1 MPYHV
6 GIDVSKWKHDVFAMD
21 QDGTV
26 ALKPFQVRN
35 DAEGFSD
42 LLKSLE
48 ALGDKAEVRICM
60 ESTGH
65 YHKAIYGFLVD
76 NGYSP
81 SVVNPYLVK
90 VFVKGTTLRKE
101 KNDRA
106 DAIAL
111 ARYSLEKKPLP
122 GKAQSDALEQLKSL
136 TRARDRLVRE
146 RSDKIVIITNC
157 LDRIFPE
164 FTGFFEAKSAVAR
177 FILSKR
183 ADAES
188 IASMT
193 PAIMERA
200 RKLSHR
206 ASALKIQSLK
216 EAASKTVGRPHP
228 AASAIISATIPI
240 LESVDEAIGRI
251 EGEIKAIMSGLDEH
265 VSSIPGI
272 SAISAAAILG
282 EYGDVSRF
290 PNPGKMLAFAGLE
303 SSHSQSGQSDAH
315 GKMVKR
321 GSPHLRYV
329 LMNVAITAKNWNPV
343 LAEYY
348 NKKRTAEGKK
358 RRVALNHVAKKLIRI
373 IWKLQRDG
381 VDFDASKLR

>member
-21 QDGTV
+21 QDGAV
-26 ALKPFQVRN
+26 ALKPFQIRN
-35 DAEGFSD
+35 DAEGFSN

-48 ALGDKAEVRICM
+48 ALGDKADVRICM

-65 YHKAIYGFLVD
+65 YHKAVYGFLKD

-81 SVVNPYLVK
+81 SVVNPYLVSA
-90 VFVKGTTLRKE
+90 FVRGATLRKE

-111 ARYSLEKKPLP
+111 ARYSLEKRPAP
-122 GKAQSDALEQLKSL
+122 GESQSDALEQLKSL

-146 RSDKIVIITNC
+146 RSDKIVVITNC

-164 FTGFFEAKSAVAR
+164 FTGIFEVKSATAR
-177 FILSKR
+177 FILSKKP
-183 ADAES
+183 DAAS

-193 PAIMERA
+193 PAFMERA
-200 RKLSHR
+200 RNVSRR
-206 ASALKIQSLK
+206 ASALRIQSLK
-216 EAASKTVGRPHP
+216 EAASKTVGRPDP
-228 AASAIISATIPI
+228 AASAIISATIPV
-240 LESVDEAIGRI
+240 LESVGEAIERI
-251 EGEIKAIMSGLDEH
+251 EGEIKAIMSGMEEH

-282 EYGDVSRF
+282 EYGDISRF
-290 PNPGKMLAFAGLE
+290 SNPGKMLAFAGLE
-303 SSHSQSGQSDAH
+303 SSHSQSGQSDSH
-315 GKMVKR
+315 GRMVKR

-329 LMNVAITAKNWNPV
+329 LMNVAITAKSWNPV

-348 NKKRTAEGKK
+348 NKKRVTEGKK

-373 IWKLQRDG
+373 IWKLQTEG
-381 VDFDASKLR
+381 IDFDASKLR

>member
-6 GIDVSKWKHDVFAMD
+6 GIDVSKWKHDVFAID
-21 QDGTV
+21 QDGAV
-26 ALKPFQVRN
+26 ALKPFQIRN
-35 DAEGFSD
+35 DAEGFSN

-48 ALGDKAEVRICM
+48 ALGDKAGVRICM

-65 YHKAIYGFLVD
+65 YHKAVYGFLRD
-76 NGYSP
+76 RGYSP
-81 SVVNPYLVK
+81 SVVNPYLVSA
-90 VFVKGTTLRKE
+90 FARGTTLRKE

-111 ARYSLEKKPLP
+111 ARYSLEKGPAP
-122 GKAQSDALEQLKSL
+122 GESQSDALEQLKSL

-146 RSDKIVIITNC
+146 RSDKIVVITNC

-164 FTGFFEAKSAVAR
+164 FTDFLEVKSAVAR
-177 FILSKR
+177 LILSKK

-193 PAIMERA
+193 PAFMERA
-200 RKLSHR
+200 RKLSRR
-206 ASALKIQSLK
+206 ASALRIQSLK
-216 EAASKTVGRPHP
+216 EAASKTVGRPDP
-228 AASAIISATIPI
+228 AASAIISATIPV
-240 LESVDEAIGRI
+240 LESVDKAIERI
-251 EGEIKAIMSGLDEH
+251 EGEIKAIMSGMEEH

-282 EYGDVSRF
+282 EHGDISRF
-290 PNPGKMLAFAGLE
+290 CNPGKMLAFAGLE
-303 SSHSQSGQSDAH
+303 SSHSQSGQSDSH

-329 LMNVAITAKNWNPV
+329 LMNVAVTAKNWNQV

-348 NKKRTAEGKK
+348 NKKRVTEGKK

-373 IWKLQRDG
+373 IWKLQTEG
-381 VDFDASKLR
+381 IDFDASKLR